1 MKNKRRVIPF
11 RRKREGKTNYK
22 KRIAYLNS
30 GLPRL
35 VIRKSSKNITA
46 QIIVYEPKGDKVIA
60 SSNSVELKKL
70 GWKLSGSNTPAS
82 YLVGFLIGKKAVEK
96 KIHEAILDLGLYQPL
111 PGSKVYAA
119 LKGAV
124 DSGLKVPYDAAV
136 VPKQERIEG
145 KHISDYKK
153 NDVKKQFDEILTKIK
168 GKK

>member
-30 GLPRL
+30 GMPRL
-35 VIRKSSKNITA
+35 VIRRSSKNMTA
-46 QIIVYEPKGDKVIA
+46 QIIIYDPKGDKVIA

-70 GWKLSGSNTPAS
+70 GWKLSGANTPAS
-82 YLVGFLIGKKAVEK
+82 YLVGFLIGKKSVEK
-96 KIHEAILDLGLYQPL
+96 KIHEAILDLGLYQPRS
-111 PGSKVYAA
+111 GSKVYAA

-124 DSGLKVPYDAAV
+124 DSGLKVPYDEAV

-153 NDVKKQFDEILTKIK
+153 TDVKKQFEEVLTKIK
-168 GKK
+168 GRK